1 MYEKHTKVATTF
13 IPGAKNVLLLLLLGP
28 KVPTILL
35 VHVGLLLLWHAKAIT
50 TMALKLLIKTRNFLR
65 VWSLFEAS
73 ASLYRFLCFAEQL
86 SSKLQNQNKT
96 NILEDNC

>member
-1 MYEKHTKVATTF
+1 MLIHTHTHIHIDPFAYMYEKHTKVATTF

-50 TMALKLLIKTRNFLR
+50 TMALKLLIKRRNFLR
-65 VWSLFEAS
+65 F
-73 ASLYRFLCFAEQL
+73 
-86 SSKLQNQNKT
+86 
-96 NILEDNC
+96 